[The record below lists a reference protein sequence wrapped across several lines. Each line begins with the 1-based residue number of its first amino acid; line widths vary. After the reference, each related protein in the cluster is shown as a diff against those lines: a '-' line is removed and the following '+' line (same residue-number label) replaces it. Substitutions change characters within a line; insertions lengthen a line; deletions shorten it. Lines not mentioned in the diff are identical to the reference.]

1 MKWLEPTVLEGRFVR
16 LEPLEPKHYS
26 GLYTSLEPLE
36 LCFVAAPT
44 YWAADSLEAFQAKVT
59 WESNRIP
66 FAVLSRETGE
76 VIGSSSFL
84 DPSEAH
90 RGVEI
95 GATWIHSSQFGQA
108 SNPEMK
114 LLMLEHAFETLG
126 AIRVQ
131 FKTHHQNLRSQRA
144 IEKLGATREGVLR
157 NHMIYPDGS
166 LRHSVYFSILDTE
179 WPGVKAGLLERL
191 ATFGDAG

>member
-1 MKWLEPTVLEGRFVR
+1 MR
-16 LEPLEPKHYS
+16 LEPLEPRHYPE
-26 GLYTSLEPLE
+26 LYATLEPLE

-44 YWAADSLEAFQAKVT
+44 YWAADSLEQFSAAVT
-59 WESNRIP
+59 WAPNRIP
-66 FAVLSRETGE
+66 FAVLSKKIGE
-76 VIGSSSFL
+76 VVGSSSFL

-90 RGVEI
+90 QGVEI
-95 GATWIHSSQFGQA
+95 GATWIHSSQHGQA
-108 SNPEMK
+108 TNPEMK

-144 IEKLGATREGVLR
+144 IEKLGATREGTLR

-166 LRHSVYFSILDTE
+166 RRHSVYFSILDTE
-179 WPGVKAGLLERL
+179 WPGVKRGLLERI
-191 ATFGDAG
+191 AAFSDE

>member
-1 MKWLEPTVLEGRFVR
+1 MR
-16 LEPLEPKHYS
+16 LEPLKPRHYS

-36 LCFVAAPT
+36 LRYIAAPT
-44 YWAADSLEAFQAKVT
+44 YWAADSVEAFSAGIR

-66 FAVLSRETGE
+66 FAVVSQKSGE

-95 GATWIHSSQFGQA
+95 GATWLHSSQHGQA

-114 LLMLEHAFETLG
+114 LLMLEHAFEITG

-157 NHMIYPDGS
+157 NHMIYPDS
-166 LRHSVYFSILDTE
+166 SKRHSVYFSILDTE
-179 WPGVKAGLLERL
+179 WPGVKRGLLERL
-191 ATFGDAG
+191 AAFSDE